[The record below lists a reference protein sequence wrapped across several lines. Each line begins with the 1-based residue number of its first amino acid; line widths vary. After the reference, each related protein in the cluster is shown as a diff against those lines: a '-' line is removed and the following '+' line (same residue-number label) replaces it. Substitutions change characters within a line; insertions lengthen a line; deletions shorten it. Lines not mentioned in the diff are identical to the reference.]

1 MYNLTIH
8 FGPNAVAWSFLFKDK
23 DRAILA
29 ITATKQRQTIVD
41 DYGQFAEI
49 TGEIHGILL
58 EELETGEEA
67 RIIRGLTQARGQMR
81 ANKRAQSDP
90 ELQQLQ
96 RESQRGPGVITP
108 FSTNGGF
115 RPQ

>member
-23 DRAILA
+23 DKAISA
-29 ITATKQRQTIVD
+29 ITAAKNRQTIID
-41 DYGQFAEI
+41 DYEQYAEI
-49 TGEIHGILL
+49 AGEIHGILL
-58 EELETGEEA
+58 EDLETGEEA

-81 ANKRAQSDP
+81 ANKRAQNDP
-90 ELQQLQ
+90 EIQALQ

-108 FSTNGGF
+108 FTNGGF